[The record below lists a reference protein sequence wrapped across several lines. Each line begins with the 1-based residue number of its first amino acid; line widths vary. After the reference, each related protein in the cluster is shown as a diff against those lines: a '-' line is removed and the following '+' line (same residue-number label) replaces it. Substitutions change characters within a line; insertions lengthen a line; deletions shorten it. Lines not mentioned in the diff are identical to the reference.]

1 MLILL
6 LKMIRVDATD
16 IPEERALVVVD
27 PIEDTVAIAVDRS
40 IFHDD
45 EEGANK
51 MIEEKND

>member
-6 LKMIRVDATD
+6 LKMIRGDATD